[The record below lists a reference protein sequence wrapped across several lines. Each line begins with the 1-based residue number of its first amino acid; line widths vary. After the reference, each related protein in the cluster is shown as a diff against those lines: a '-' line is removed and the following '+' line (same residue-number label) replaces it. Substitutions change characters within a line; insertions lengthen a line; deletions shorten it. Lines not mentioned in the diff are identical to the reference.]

1 MMDGWTDIVEW
12 MGTDID
18 GWMDIDRYGYG
29 YDTTE
34 KTIF

>member
-12 MGTDID
+12 MGTYID
-18 GWMDIDRYGYG
+18 GSMDIDRYG